1 MPEVQPLSSIPTNIL
16 VPIDFSLSSRSALD
30 VASDLA
36 EHFHASLVLVNV
48 VPCLSFFALTYAIPD
63 DALRRK
69 MGEHA
74 GCLLAACQA
83 GLTARGVDSR
93 YSVEFSN
100 DVSGAIMDV
109 AERESIDMLVISTH
123 GISGWHPL
131 VFGSVSEK
139 VVKLVQCPLLLL
151 RSPNPETL
159 VKSPSHRSIEWW

>member
-93 YSVEFSN
+93 YSVEYGN
-100 DVSGAIMDV
+100 DVTAAIIDV
-109 AERESIDMLVISTH
+109 AEREHADMVVISTH

-131 VFGSVSEK
+131 VFGSIAEK

-151 RSPNPETL
+151 HSANPETQL
-159 VKSPSHRSIEWW
+159 KSLSNRSMEWW